1 MPRPVKLRQVS
12 CAPWATFFKP
22 AGVPMNTLQGVTL
35 TLEEVEA
42 IRLKDMGDLHQEEC
56 AGQMGVSRATFH
68 QILKSAHAKL
78 ADAIVN
84 GKAIRVE
91 GGAVAFPGGRF
102 RCRNDGHEW
111 VLPPGPLPGST
122 SVACP
127 TCQSRDVQPVFP
139 PGGPRHGG
147 YGHGPLRRGRG
158 MHGRGL
164 GQVDRELEAMPD
176 DGPQMGPRGGHG
188 RRGGRR

>member
-22 AGVPMNTLQGVTL
+22 AGVPMNTLQAVTL

-42 IRLKDMGDLHQEEC
+42 VRLKDMGDLHQEEC
-56 AGQMGVSRATFH
+56 ASQMGVSRATFH

-91 GGAVAFPGGRF
+91 GGTVAFAGGRF
-102 RCRNDGHEW
+102 RCRNDGYEW
-111 VLPPGPLPGST
+111 DLPPGPLPGAT

-127 TCQSRDVQPVFP
+127 TCQSHDVQPVFP
-139 PGGPRHGG
+139 SGGPEFG
-147 YGHGPLRRGRG
+147 GHGPVRGGRGRG
-158 MHGRGL
+158 RDGSNWGSDVVSDS
-164 GQVDRELEAMPD
+164 GPD
-176 DGPQMGPRGGHG
+176 MRPRGRHG
-188 RRGGRR
+188 RRGGRG

>member
-22 AGVPMNTLQGVTL
+22 AGVPMRALEAVTL

-42 IRLKDMGDLHQEEC
+42 IRLKDMGDLHQEQC
-56 AGQMGVSRATFH
+56 ASQMGVSRATFH

-91 GGAVAFPGGRF
+91 GGSVAFPGGRF
-102 RCRNDGHEW
+102 RCRSHGHEW
-111 VLPPGPLPGST
+111 VLPPGPLPGAT

-127 TCQSRDVQPVFP
+127 TCQSRDVQPVFSS
-139 PGGPRHGG
+139 GGPECGRHGHMRG
-147 YGHGPLRRGRG
+147 MRGRG
-158 MHGRGL
+158 R
-164 GQVDRELEAMPD
+164 DESPWNPD
-176 DGPQMGPRGGHG
+176 VGPDGGPSMSPRGRHG
-188 RRGGRR
+188 RRGGRE